1 MMPDKFR
8 YIVVEGP
15 IGVGKTSLARRLS
28 EHFQAG
34 LMLEDADT
42 NPFLSRFYQDMERY
56 ALQTQLFFLFQRA
69 SQVRDLK
76 QLELFGH
83 ATVADFLLDKDPLF
97 ARLNLND
104 EEYRLYQQ
112 IYAHLQPQTPT
123 PDLVIYLQAPV
134 ESLIERVRRR
144 GVAYESPITEDYLAR
159 LAEGIS
165 FSSVL
170 LDNEWGIRNEPRG
183 LIGRVA
189 DLLRTIRLQ
198 QPHRPGLFVVGEVP
212 RSAFLILPRLGIVR
226 SQ

>member
-1 MMPDKFR
+1 MMPDKYR

-28 EHFQAG
+28 ERFQAG

-42 NPFLSRFYQDMERY
+42 NPFLPRFYQDAARY

-76 QLELFGH
+76 QMELFGQP
-83 ATVADFLLDKDPLF
+83 TVADFLLDKDPLF

-104 EEYRLYQQ
+104 EEYGLYQQ

-159 LAEGIS
+159 LAES
-165 FSSVL
+165 YSRYFYQYDASPL
-170 LDNEWGIRNEPRG
+170 LIVNSEHLNFADQPQDFELLLERIGQMRG
-183 LIGRVA
+183 GREFFNRA
-189 DLLRTIRLQ
+189 
-198 QPHRPGLFVVGEVP
+198 G
-212 RSAFLILPRLGIVR
+212 
-226 SQ
+226 

>member
-1 MMPDKFR
+1 MLDKYR

-28 EHFQAG
+28 ERFQAG

-42 NPFLSRFYQDMERY
+42 NPFLPRFYQDAARY

-76 QLELFGH
+76 QMELFGQP
-83 ATVADFLLDKDPLF
+83 TVADFLLDKDTLF

-104 EEYRLYQQ
+104 EEYGLYQQ

-159 LAEGIS
+159 LAES
-165 FSSVL
+165 YSRYFYRYDASPL
-170 LDNEWGIRNEPRG
+170 LIVNSENLNFADQPQDFELLLERIGQMRG
-183 LIGRVA
+183 GREYFNRA
-189 DLLRTIRLQ
+189 
-198 QPHRPGLFVVGEVP
+198 G
-212 RSAFLILPRLGIVR
+212 
-226 SQ
+226 

>member
-1 MMPDKFR
+1 MMSDKYR

-28 EHFQAG
+28 ERFQAG
-34 LMLEDADT
+34 LMLEDADA
-42 NPFLSRFYQDMERY
+42 NPFLPRFYQDMERY

-97 ARLNLND
+97 ARLNLSD

-134 ESLIERVRRR
+134 ASLIERVRRR
-144 GVAYESPITEDYLAR
+144 GVAYEAPITEDYLEQ
-159 LAEGIS
+159 LAES
-165 FSSVL
+165 YSRYFYQYDASPL
-170 LDNEWGIRNEPRG
+170 LIVNCEHLDFVDQPQDFELLLERIGQMRG
-183 LIGRVA
+183 GREFFNRA
-189 DLLRTIRLQ
+189 
-198 QPHRPGLFVVGEVP
+198 
-212 RSAFLILPRLGIVR
+212 S
-226 SQ
+226 

>member
-1 MMPDKFR
+1 MMPDKYR

-28 EHFQAG
+28 ERFQAG

-42 NPFLSRFYQDMERY
+42 NPFLPRFYQDAARY

-69 SQVRDLK
+69 SQVCDLK
-76 QLELFGH
+76 QMELFGQP
-83 ATVADFLLDKDPLF
+83 TVADFLLDKDPLF

-104 EEYRLYQQ
+104 EEYGLYQQ

-159 LAEGIS
+159 LAES
-165 FSSVL
+165 YSRYFYQYDASPL
-170 LDNEWGIRNEPRG
+170 LIVNSEHLNFADQPQDFELLLERIGQMRG
-183 LIGRVA
+183 GREFFNRA
-189 DLLRTIRLQ
+189 
-198 QPHRPGLFVVGEVP
+198 G
-212 RSAFLILPRLGIVR
+212 
-226 SQ
+226 

>member
-1 MMPDKFR
+1 MMPDKYR
-8 YIVVEGP
+8 YVVVEGP

-28 EHFQAG
+28 ERFQAG

-42 NPFLSRFYQDMERY
+42 NPFLARFYQDAARY

-69 SQVRDLK
+69 AQVRDLK

-83 ATVADFLLDKDPLF
+83 TTVADFLLDKDPLF

-159 LAEGIS
+159 LAES
-165 FSSVL
+165 YSRYFYQYDASPL
-170 LDNEWGIRNEPRG
+170 LIVNSENLNFADQSQDFELLLERIGQMRG
-183 LIGRVA
+183 GREFFNRA
-189 DLLRTIRLQ
+189 
-198 QPHRPGLFVVGEVP
+198 G
-212 RSAFLILPRLGIVR
+212 
-226 SQ
+226 

>member
-1 MMPDKFR
+1 MMPDKYR

-28 EHFQAG
+28 ERFQAG

-42 NPFLSRFYQDMERY
+42 NPFLPRFYQDAARY

-76 QLELFGH
+76 QMELFGQP
-83 ATVADFLLDKDPLF
+83 TVADFLLDKDALF

-159 LAEGIS
+159 LAES
-165 FSSVL
+165 YSRYFYQYDASPL
-170 LDNEWGIRNEPRG
+170 LIVNSEHLNFADQPQDFELLLERIGQMRG
-183 LIGRVA
+183 GREYFNRA
-189 DLLRTIRLQ
+189 
-198 QPHRPGLFVVGEVP
+198 
-212 RSAFLILPRLGIVR
+212 S
-226 SQ
+226 